1 VTGSKRA
8 SRWIAAAPLIAVAAV
23 VLGGCWTS
31 RAEVWVRNHTD
42 RAYALL
48 LPVDTDAQDIA
59 FVEIPPLSDGLAHHR
74 NGPHLGSFVLFT
86 ADCRPIAG
94 GAIKQQ
100 RTALV
105 IHDGG
110 VEIRP
115 EARPLMPW
123 PAIAYRDVPDCR
135 ARSG

>member
-8 SRWIAAAPLIAVAAV
+8 TRWIVAAPLLAVAGA
-23 VLGGCWTS
+23 VLGGCGTS

-48 LPVDTDAQDIA
+48 LPVDTDAHDLA
-59 FVEIPPLSDGLAHHR
+59 FIEIPPLSDGLAHER
-74 NGPHLGSFVLFT
+74 SGPHLGSFVLFT

-100 RTALV
+100 RTAL
-105 IHDGG
+105 IIGDGG

-115 EARPLMPW
+115 GDW
-123 PAIAYRDVPDCR
+123 PPIAWPRIPYRDVPDCR
-135 ARSG
+135 ARAG

>member
-23 VLGGCWTS
+23 VLGGCGTR

-48 LPVDTDAQDIA
+48 LPVDTVGHDLA
-59 FVEIPPLSDGLAHHR
+59 FFEIPPLSDGLAHQR
-74 NGPHLGSFVLFT
+74 NGPHLGSFVLFN

-115 EARPLMPW
+115 DAGPLIPW
-123 PAIAYRDVPDCR
+123 AGISYRDVPDCR

>member
-1 VTGSKRA
+1 MTGSERA
-8 SRWIAAAPLIAVAAV
+8 SRWIVAAPLLAVAAAV
-23 VLGGCWTS
+23 VGGCGSS

-48 LPVDTDAQDIA
+48 LPVDTDAHDLA
-59 FVEIPPLSDGLAHHR
+59 FVEIPPRSDGLAHQR
-74 NGPHLGSFVLFT
+74 SGPHLGSFVLFT

-100 RTALV
+100 RTAL
-105 IHDGG
+105 IIDDGG
-110 VEIRP
+110 VEIRSSTGS
-115 EARPLMPW
+115 LIPW
-123 PAIAYRDVPDCR
+123 PSIAYRDVPDCR